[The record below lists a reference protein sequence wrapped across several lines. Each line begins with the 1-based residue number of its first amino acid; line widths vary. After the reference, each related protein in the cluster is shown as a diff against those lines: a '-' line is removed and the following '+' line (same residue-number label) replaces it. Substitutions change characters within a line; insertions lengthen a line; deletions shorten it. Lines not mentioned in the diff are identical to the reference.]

1 MLFLSLED
9 LTDKIEVVVF
19 PGIIQR
25 NPSAFQE
32 NKIVL
37 VSGRVDLRDGVP
49 KLICEEIEEI
59 LEKEEI
65 TEL

>member
-1 MLFLSLED
+1 FLSLED